1 MTRAFD
7 VNKEIVD
14 VKTVKNGKS
23 CDCQC
28 IVCYS
33 PLIAK
38 QGKKNSWHFA
48 HDFSSGEV
56 DCQWSGE
63 TELHLRVKEYISKV
77 PSISI
82 PIGINNPKIE
92 TLQIDNVLFEMRY
105 DPTRR
110 IPDVTI
116 LSNGEKI
123 LVEIAVTHFCD
134 QKKINEYKL
143 TNVNAIEFDFSEFF
157 TESDVIAD
165 RDIERHFKG
174 IELISK
180 WLSIAPTGDLGQRIN
195 NHERNNL
202 HSLNRTIREQKQEFI
217 KDKAEHENKIKVL
230 EKAIYSK
237 QDQLNNIQLIID
249 TKTPESE
256 KMLAAED
263 NFNRNINEM
272 ELKMSLFSKKLLNQA
287 KRDAELEFNTNI
299 ANFKRDLER
308 KYINEN
314 NVLLQDILNK
324 IKLNEESRDLSL
336 VKLTEAEG
344 ALSNKLLELDD
355 IKQETDKYLQIK
367 EDIENS
373 LSTLAAKTRQI
384 AQIRKQLSRI
394 LPEFKLYY
402 RNTGTP
408 CPFIL
413 DVNKDLDVDVF
424 QLLYESLRDKI
435 EA

>member
-1 MTRAFD
+1 
-7 VNKEIVD
+7 
-14 VKTVKNGKS
+14 
-23 CDCQC
+23 
-28 IVCYS
+28 
-33 PLIAK
+33 
-38 QGKKNSWHFA
+38 
-48 HDFSSGEV
+48 
-56 DCQWSGE
+56 
-63 TELHLRVKEYISKV
+63 
-77 PSISI
+77 
-82 PIGINNPKIE
+82 
-92 TLQIDNVLFEMRY
+92 
-105 DPTRR
+105 
-110 IPDVTI
+110 
-116 LSNGEKI
+116 
-123 LVEIAVTHFCD
+123 
-134 QKKINEYKL
+134 
-143 TNVNAIEFDFSEFF
+143 
-157 TESDVIAD
+157 
-165 RDIERHFKG
+165 
-174 IELISK
+174 
-180 WLSIAPTGDLGQRIN
+180 
-195 NHERNNL
+195 
-202 HSLNRTIREQKQEFI
+202 
-217 KDKAEHENKIKVL
+217 
-230 EKAIYSK
+230 
-237 QDQLNNIQLIID
+237 
-249 TKTPESE
+249 
-256 KMLAAED
+256 MLAAED